1 MTMTRP
7 LADQLNYADAGREL
21 GLRNAFINGN
31 FLVWQRGVSFTPSV
45 GALTYTADRWYCLAT
60 GASPS
65 SVTKG
70 QLGAFSY
77 LTVNGAAGNTAVTV
91 GQRIESAN
99 CYNLHNKTVTI
110 TATLRRE
117 AGGTGPVTVYLRQ
130 PTTAA
135 DNFSSVT
142 VLGSATAQVN
152 GTLSQYT
159 FTITPTASAN
169 AYGLEVVFDFGAVG
183 SGKQV
188 VIGKCQI
195 EAGAQGTKVEYR
207 PYGTE
212 LALCQRY
219 YQTGYQIIDS
229 YTIAGGAVAVTLPFP
244 VTPRATPTI
253 TPTAAGL
260 NTNHG
265 AISASTVAVNSLTY
279 AAFIWANATAT
290 GTVRIESSFTT
301 SAEL

>member
-45 GALTYTADRWYCLAT
+45 GVLTYTADRWYCLVA

-70 QLGAFSY
+70 PLGAFTY
-77 LTVNGAAGNTAVTV
+77 MTVNGAAGNTAVTV
-91 GQRIESAN
+91 GQHIESAN

-159 FTITPTASAN
+159 FTITPTASSK
-169 AYGLEVVFDFGAVG
+169 AYGLEVEFDFGAVG

-219 YQTGYQIIDS
+219 YFSSGS
-229 YTIAGGAVAVTLPFP
+229 GSF
-244 VTPRATPTI
+244 VTPGGGTNNSYQFKVTMRSSPTLTI
-253 TPTAAGL
+253 TP
-260 NTNHG
+260 
-265 AISASTVAVNSLTY
+265 ASGSIIVATSSGDGFVASNSVQSVATVVA
-279 AAFIWANATAT
+279 
-290 GTVRIESSFTT
+290 